1 MHEIHQSYHIRMFS
15 GVFQQKKILFEGLK
29 VKLRLAHILK
39 DNILV
44 CWTLERMQ
52 VKRPSH

>member
-1 MHEIHQSYHIRMFS
+1 MKYIRVTILGCSVVSFN
-15 GVFQQKKILFEGLK
+15 KKILFEGLK